1 LNALLNCPKCGD
13 TPPKWRVS
21 LEEKPV
27 EIAHCARCDAVLKE
41 VSWEIPFL
49 PLTDDNCINCTHEY
63 LDGKCRGC
71 GLTNQEAY
79 THHDEILDLVHPNGD
94 FISGSA
100 IAEKQ
105 GRVVLALKLI
115 TATAADD
122 ENDLAVTTTARNRR
136 IALLNSLKYEKQAVD
151 DATIWTKVENNN
163 NNATAALA
171 RQLFKVGSLGLAV
184 EKFKIAIENAPED
197 YALHGEYAELMLEFG
212 RVGQARV
219 LALSLIKHELDTQA
233 KPIVLRVFE
242 KVAHSYHESHNY
254 DELQA
259 ILEKLGKITS
269 ESGELLCYRA
279 ALAVSNGDEYAAKK
293 DLKAAK
299 RMGHKSKVMST
310 VYSHLGIRE
319 TPWWK
324 FW

>member
-1 LNALLNCPKCGD
+1 MNALINCPKCGD

-49 PLTDDNCINCTHEY
+49 PLTDENCINCAHEY
-63 LDGKCRGC
+63 LDGTCRGC

-79 THHDEILDLVHPNGD
+79 AHHDEILDLVHPDGD
-94 FISGSA
+94 FISGST

-115 TATAADD
+115 TATAAND
-122 ENDLAVTTTARNRR
+122 ENDLDVTTAARIRR
-136 IALLNSLKYEKQAVD
+136 ISLLNLLKYEKQAVD
-151 DATIWTKVENNN
+151 DATIWTKDEKN
-163 NNATAALA
+163 NNAATSALA
-171 RQLFKVGSLGLAV
+171 RQLYKIGSFGLAV
-184 EKFKIAIENAPED
+184 DKFKVAIKNAPED
-197 YALHGEYAELMLEFG
+197 YALQGEYAELMLEFG

-219 LALSLIKHELDTQA
+219 LALSLIEYELDTQA
-233 KPIVLRVFE
+233 KSIILRVFE
-242 KVAHSYHESHNY
+242 KIAYSYHQSHNY

-259 ILEKLGKITS
+259 ILDKLGKITG
-269 ESGELLCYRA
+269 ESAELLCYRA
-279 ALAVSNGDEYAAKK
+279 ALAVTSGDVYAAKK
-293 DLKAAK
+293 DLKTAK

-310 VYSHLGIRE
+310 VYRHLGMRE